1 MIDKYKDELL
11 QSFLDNY
18 SRVYLIDLEKDTIV
32 KIQESED
39 APELDPVRQKHYS
52 EFNRVYS
59 YTMLEPEYSQWREM
73 MGSVENIRKV
83 LADRNSFTLSY
94 QMKDGRWMKVEN
106 RILEKRDGVPIKV
119 FACIPREEKDRLAES
134 EKIAED
140 RHVIPDLITSSERRH
155 REARE
160 KLYKGILA
168 IDTLSTCEVNV
179 TRNTVIAAIGNND
192 DIFYQEA
199 IDIPSPFDALV
210 KKWED
215 RILSDNVDQF
225 REQMTR
231 ENLITLYGMGERDLW
246 IECMVKDRFG
256 NKVWLR
262 GIIALSK
269 SDETG
274 DIMALIVVRD
284 VTERKKIE
292 IENTRRMDLI
302 MGLTNDYES
311 VYFVDLETDSYDI
324 YRRNDQLTT
333 KYSSIFLPSYS
344 ESIEAFAYRGVYRQD
359 RENFIRLLSI
369 DQIKKTLEKKSGFT
383 FSFRTGNTGAL
394 QYYQVKGVRIGSGR
408 SMQLLLGFADIE
420 EERTEELRKRKLLE
434 DALEQ
439 ARHAADAKSTFLSNM
454 SHDIRT
460 PMNAIIG
467 FANIASNHL
476 DDPVKVGDCLDKIVV
491 SSNHLLQLINN
502 VLDMSRIES
511 GRLVLEESW
520 VNIRDIVH
528 EVTDFMKP
536 EILAREHEYEFRVS
550 ENIPNYVLCDRLRV
564 TQLLLNILSNAVK
577 YTPKQGRI
585 RLSVAEGIGAP
596 QGYFA
601 LEFVISD
608 TGIGMSRD
616 FQERLFEPFE
626 RENNSTVSKVMGSG
640 LGMSIC
646 KGIVDSMGGSMTVD
660 SQQGRGSVVTVN
672 LAMKY
677 KADDEGTE
685 GSPAEEAAD
694 SGRQTAASRSA
705 IFYEAAETGIVKE
718 RDKIRI
724 LVVEDNEL
732 NREIAKELLEDIGYL
747 VETAE
752 DGESAVLMIR
762 RSDRDYYDAV
772 LMDIQMPGIDG
783 YEAARNIR
791 RLFDWEHSQIPIIA
805 MTANAFEEDMERA
818 RSAGMNAYIAKPVE
832 PESVKQILEQVLA
845 DRTKVHD
852 MREEI

>member
-1 MIDKYKDELL
+1 MIDKYRDELL
-11 QSFLDNY
+11 KSFLDNY

-32 KIQESED
+32 KIQESEG
-39 APELDPVRQKHYS
+39 APEFDPVRQNRYS
-52 EFNRVYS
+52 DFNRVYS

-106 RILEKRDGVPIKV
+106 RILEKRDGVPVKV
-119 FACIPREEKDRLAES
+119 FACIPKEETDRLAEN
-134 EKIAED
+134 EKILED
-140 RHVIPDLITSSERRH
+140 RHDLSSLVTSSERRH

-160 KLYKGILA
+160 KLYKGVLA

-192 DIFYQEA
+192 DIFYQDA
-199 IDIPSPFDALV
+199 VDLPGPFDALV
-210 KKWED
+210 KKWEK

-225 REQMTR
+225 RELMTR

-324 YRRNDQLTT
+324 YRRNDRITT
-333 KYSSIFLPSYS
+333 KYSSIFLPSFS
-344 ESIEAFAYRGVYRQD
+344 DSVEAFAYRGVYRQD

-369 DQIKKTLEKKSGFT
+369 EEIRKTLGKKNGFT
-383 FSFRTGNTGAL
+383 FSFRTGNTGAP

-408 SMQLLLGFADIE
+408 NMQLLLGFANIE
-420 EERTEELRKRKLLE
+420 EERQEELRKRKLLE

-439 ARHAADAKSTFLSNM
+439 ARHAADAKSSFLSNM

-460 PMNAIIG
+460 PMNAIMG
-467 FANIASNHL
+467 FAGIASEHL
-476 DDPVKVGDCLDKIVV
+476 DDPDKVRACLDKIIV

-511 GRLVLEESW
+511 GRMVLEESW
-520 VNIRDIVH
+520 VNIREIVH

-536 EILAREHEYEFRVS
+536 EILAREHEYEFRVG
-550 ENIPNYVLCDRLRV
+550 ENIPDYVLCDRLRV

-585 RLSVAEGIGAP
+585 RLSVAEGIGPP

-616 FQERLFEPFE
+616 FQTRLFEPFE

-646 KGIVDSMGGSMTVD
+646 KGIVDSMGGSLTVD
-660 SQQGRGSVVTVN
+660 SQQGRGSVITVN

-677 KADDEGTE
+677 RNEDEETAE
-685 GSPAEEAAD
+685 IDAEEAAD
-694 SGRQTAASRSA
+694 SGRQTVTSRSA
-705 IFYEAAETGIVKE
+705 IFYGAADTGIVKE
-718 RDKIRI
+718 KDKIRI

-791 RLFDWEHSQIPIIA
+791 RLFDWEHAQIPIIA
-805 MTANAFEEDMERA
+805 MTANAFEDDMEKA
-818 RSAGMNAYIAKPVE
+818 RGAGMNAYIAKPVD
-832 PESVKQILEQVLA
+832 PEAVKKILEQVLA
-845 DRTKVHD
+845 NRTKNGT
-852 MREEI
+852 

>member
-1 MIDKYKDELL
+1 MIDKYRDELL
-11 QSFLDNY
+11 KSFLDNY

-32 KIQESED
+32 KIQESEG
-39 APELDPVRQKHYS
+39 APEFDPVRQNRYS
-52 EFNRVYS
+52 DFNRVYS

-106 RILEKRDGVPIKV
+106 RILEKRDGVPVKV
-119 FACIPREEKDRLAES
+119 FACIPKEETDRLAEN
-134 EKIAED
+134 EKILED
-140 RHVIPDLITSSERRH
+140 RHDLSSLVTSSERRH

-160 KLYKGILA
+160 KLYKGVLA

-192 DIFYQEA
+192 DIFYQDA
-199 IDIPSPFDALV
+199 VDLPGPFDALV
-210 KKWED
+210 KKWEK

-225 REQMTR
+225 RELMTR

-324 YRRNDQLTT
+324 YRRNDRITT
-333 KYSSIFLPSYS
+333 KYSSIFLPSFS
-344 ESIEAFAYRGVYRQD
+344 DSVEAFAYRGVYRQD

-369 DQIKKTLEKKSGFT
+369 EEIRKTLGKKNGFT
-383 FSFRTGNTGAL
+383 FSFRTGNTGAP

-408 SMQLLLGFADIE
+408 NMQLLLGFANIE
-420 EERTEELRKRKLLE
+420 EERQEELRKRKLLE

-439 ARHAADAKSTFLSNM
+439 ARHAADAKSSFLSNM

-460 PMNAIIG
+460 PMNAIMG
-467 FANIASNHL
+467 FAGIASEHL
-476 DDPVKVGDCLDKIVV
+476 DDPDKVRACLDKIIV

-511 GRLVLEESW
+511 GRMVLEESW
-520 VNIRDIVH
+520 VNIREIVH

-536 EILAREHEYEFRVS
+536 EILAREHEYEFRVG
-550 ENIPNYVLCDRLRV
+550 ENIPDYVLCDRLRV

-585 RLSVAEGIGAP
+585 RLSVAEGIGPP

-616 FQERLFEPFE
+616 FQTRLFEPFE

-646 KGIVDSMGGSMTVD
+646 KGIVDSMGGSLTVD
-660 SQQGRGSVVTVN
+660 SQQGRGSVITVN

-677 KADDEGTE
+677 RNEDEETAE
-685 GSPAEEAAD
+685 IDAEEAAD
-694 SGRQTAASRSA
+694 SGRQTVTSRSA
-705 IFYEAAETGIVKE
+705 IFYGAADTGIVKE
-718 RDKIRI
+718 KDKIRI

-791 RLFDWEHSQIPIIA
+791 RLFDCEHEQIPIIA
-805 MTANAFEEDMERA
+805 MTANAFEDDMEKA
-818 RSAGMNAYIAKPVE
+818 RGAGMNAYIAKPVD
-832 PESVKQILEQVLA
+832 PEAVKKILEQVLA
-845 DRTKVHD
+845 NRTKNGT
-852 MREEI
+852 

>member
-106 RILEKRDGVPIKV
+106 RILEKRDGVPVKV
-119 FACIPREEKDRLAES
+119 FACIPKEKTDRLAEN
-134 EKIAED
+134 EKILED
-140 RHVIPDLITSSERRH
+140 RHDLSSLVTSSERRL

-160 KLYKGILA
+160 KLYKGVLA

-179 TRNTVIAAIGNND
+179 TRNTVIAAIGSND
-192 DIFYQEA
+192 DIFYQDA
-199 IDIPSPFDALV
+199 VDLPGPFDALI
-210 KKWED
+210 KKWEG

-225 REQMTR
+225 RELMTR

-324 YRRNDQLTT
+324 YRRNDRITT

-344 ESIEAFAYRGVYRQD
+344 DSIEAFAYRGVYRQD

-369 DQIKKTLEKKSGFT
+369 EEIRKTLGKKNGFT
-383 FSFRTGNTGAL
+383 FSFRTGNTGAP

-408 SMQLLLGFADIE
+408 NMQLLLGFANIE
-420 EERTEELRKRKLLE
+420 EERQEELRKRKLLE

-460 PMNAIIG
+460 PMNAIMG
-467 FANIASNHL
+467 FANIAKSHL
-476 DDPVKVGDCLDKIVV
+476 EDPVKVEESLDKILV

-511 GRLVLEESW
+511 GRMVLEESW
-520 VNIRDIVH
+520 VNIREIVH

-536 EILAREHEYEFRVS
+536 EILAREHEYEFRVG
-550 ENIPNYVLCDRLRV
+550 ENIPDYVLCDRLRV

-616 FQERLFEPFE
+616 FQTRLFEPFE

-646 KGIVDSMGGSMTVD
+646 KGIVDSMGGSLTVD
-660 SQQGRGSVVTVN
+660 SQQGRGSVITVN

-677 KADDEGTE
+677 RNEDEETAE
-685 GSPAEEAAD
+685 IDAEEAAD
-694 SGRQTAASRSA
+694 SGRQTVTSRSA
-705 IFYEAAETGIVKE
+705 IFYGAADTGIVKE
-718 RDKIRI
+718 KDKIRI

-791 RLFDWEHSQIPIIA
+791 RLFDWEHAQTPIIA
-805 MTANAFEEDMERA
+805 MTANAFEDDMEKA
-818 RSAGMNAYIAKPVE
+818 RGAGMNAYIAKPVD
-832 PESVKQILEQVLA
+832 PEAVKKILEQVLA
-845 DRTKVHD
+845 NRTKNGT
-852 MREEI
+852 

>member
-1 MIDKYKDELL
+1 M
-11 QSFLDNY
+11 
-18 SRVYLIDLEKDTIV
+18 
-32 KIQESED
+32 
-39 APELDPVRQKHYS
+39 
-52 EFNRVYS
+52 
-59 YTMLEPEYSQWREM
+59 
-73 MGSVENIRKV
+73 
-83 LADRNSFTLSY
+83 
-94 QMKDGRWMKVEN
+94 
-106 RILEKRDGVPIKV
+106 
-119 FACIPREEKDRLAES
+119 
-134 EKIAED
+134 
-140 RHVIPDLITSSERRH
+140 
-155 REARE
+155 
-160 KLYKGILA
+160 
-168 IDTLSTCEVNV
+168 STCEVNV

-192 DIFYQEA
+192 DIFYQDA
-199 IDIPSPFDALV
+199 VDLPGPFDALV
-210 KKWED
+210 KKWEK

-225 REQMTR
+225 RELMTR

-292 IENTRRMDLI
+292 VENTRRMDLI

-324 YRRNDQLTT
+324 YRRNDRITT

-344 ESIEAFAYRGVYRQD
+344 DSIKAFAYRGVYRQD

-369 DQIKKTLEKKSGFT
+369 EELRKTLRKKSGFT
-383 FSFRTGNTGAL
+383 FSFR
-394 QYYQVKGVRIGSGR
+394 GVRIGSGR
-408 SMQLLLGFADIE
+408 NMQLLLGFANIE
-420 EERTEELRKRKLLE
+420 EERQEELRKRKLLE

-439 ARHAADAKSTFLSNM
+439 ARHAADAKSSFLSNM

-460 PMNAIIG
+460 PMNAIMG
-467 FANIASNHL
+467 FAGIASEHL
-476 DDPVKVGDCLDKIVV
+476 DDPDKVRACLDKIIV

-511 GRLVLEESW
+511 GRMVLEESW
-520 VNIRDIVH
+520 VNIREIVH

-536 EILAREHEYEFRVS
+536 EILAREHEYEFRVG
-550 ENIPNYVLCDRLRV
+550 ENIPGYVLCDRLRV

-616 FQERLFEPFE
+616 FQTRLFEPFE

-646 KGIVDSMGGSMTVD
+646 KGIVDSMGGSLTVD
-660 SQQGRGSVVTVN
+660 SQQGRGSVITVN

-677 KADDEGTE
+677 RNEDEETAE
-685 GSPAEEAAD
+685 IDAEEAAD
-694 SGRQTAASRSA
+694 SGRQTVTSRSA
-705 IFYEAAETGIVKE
+705 IFYGAADTGIVKE
-718 RDKIRI
+718 NDKIRI

-791 RLFDWEHSQIPIIA
+791 RLFDCEHEQIPIIA
-805 MTANAFEEDMERA
+805 MTANAFEDDMEKA
-818 RSAGMNAYIAKPVE
+818 RGAGMNAYIAKPVD
-832 PESVKQILEQVLA
+832 PEAVKKILEQVLA
-845 DRTKVHD
+845 NRTKNGT
-852 MREEI
+852 

>member
-1 MIDKYKDELL
+1 MIDKYRDELL
-11 QSFLDNY
+11 KSFLDNY

-32 KIQESED
+32 KIQESEG
-39 APELDPVRQKHYS
+39 APEFDPVRQNRYS
-52 EFNRVYS
+52 DFNRVYS

-106 RILEKRDGVPIKV
+106 RILEKRDGVPVKV
-119 FACIPREEKDRLAES
+119 FACIPKEETDRLAEN
-134 EKIAED
+134 EKILED
-140 RHVIPDLITSSERRH
+140 RHDLSSLVTSSERRH

-160 KLYKGILA
+160 KLYKGVLA

-192 DIFYQEA
+192 DIFYQDA
-199 IDIPSPFDALV
+199 VDLPGPFDALV
-210 KKWED
+210 KKWEK

-225 REQMTR
+225 RELMTR

-324 YRRNDQLTT
+324 YRRNDRITT
-333 KYSSIFLPSYS
+333 KYSSIFLPSFS
-344 ESIEAFAYRGVYRQD
+344 ESVEAFAYRGVYRQD

-369 DQIKKTLEKKSGFT
+369 DELRKTLRKKSGFT
-383 FSFRTGNTGAL
+383 FSFRTGNTGAPK
-394 QYYQVKGVRIGSGR
+394 YYQVKGVRIGSGR
-408 SMQLLLGFADIE
+408 NMQLLLGFANIE
-420 EERTEELRKRKLLE
+420 EERQEELRKRKLLE

-439 ARHAADAKSTFLSNM
+439 ARHAADAKSSFLSNM

-460 PMNAIIG
+460 PMNAIMG
-467 FANIASNHL
+467 FAGIASEHL
-476 DDPVKVGDCLDKIVV
+476 DDPDKVRACLDKIIV

-511 GRLVLEESW
+511 GRMVLEESW
-520 VNIRDIVH
+520 VNIREIVH

-536 EILAREHEYEFRVS
+536 EILAREHEYEFRVG
-550 ENIPNYVLCDRLRV
+550 ENIPDYVLCDRLRV

-585 RLSVAEGIGAP
+585 RLSVAEGIGPP

-616 FQERLFEPFE
+616 FQTRLFEPFE

-646 KGIVDSMGGSMTVD
+646 KGIVDSMGGSLTVD
-660 SQQGRGSVVTVN
+660 SQQGRGSVITVN

-677 KADDEGTE
+677 RNEDEETAE
-685 GSPAEEAAD
+685 IDAEEAAD
-694 SGRQTAASRSA
+694 SGRQTVTSRSA
-705 IFYEAAETGIVKE
+705 IFYGAADTGIVKE
-718 RDKIRI
+718 KDKIRI

-791 RLFDWEHSQIPIIA
+791 RLFDCEHEQIPIIA
-805 MTANAFEEDMERA
+805 MTANAFEDDMEKA
-818 RSAGMNAYIAKPVE
+818 RGAGMNAYIAKPVD
-832 PESVKQILEQVLA
+832 PEAVKKILEQVLA
-845 DRTKVHD
+845 NRTKNGT
-852 MREEI
+852 

>member
-1 MIDKYKDELL
+1 MIDKYRDELL
-11 QSFLDNY
+11 KSFLDNY
-18 SRVYLIDLEKDTIV
+18 SRVYLIDLEEDTIV
-32 KIQESED
+32 KIQESEG
-39 APELDPVRQKHYS
+39 APEFDPVRQNRYS

-106 RILEKRDGVPIKV
+106 RILEKRDGVPVKV
-119 FACIPREEKDRLAES
+119 FACIPKEETDRLAEN
-134 EKIAED
+134 EKILED
-140 RHVIPDLITSSERRH
+140 RHDLSSLVTSSERRH

-160 KLYKGILA
+160 KLYKGVLA

-274 DIMALIVVRD
+274 DIMALIIVRD

-324 YRRNDQLTT
+324 YRRNDRITT
-333 KYSSIFLPSYS
+333 KYSSIFLPSFS
-344 ESIEAFAYRGVYRQD
+344 ESVEAFAYRGVYRQD

-369 DQIKKTLEKKSGFT
+369 DELRKTLRKKSGFT
-383 FSFRTGNTGAL
+383 FSFRTGNTGAPK
-394 QYYQVKGVRIGSGR
+394 YYQVKGVRIGSGR
-408 SMQLLLGFADIE
+408 NMQLLLGFANIE
-420 EERTEELRKRKLLE
+420 EERQEELRKRKLLE

-439 ARHAADAKSTFLSNM
+439 ARHAADAKSSFLSNM

-460 PMNAIIG
+460 PMNAIMG
-467 FANIASNHL
+467 FAGIASEHL
-476 DDPVKVGDCLDKIVV
+476 DDPDKVRACLDKIIV

-511 GRLVLEESW
+511 GRMVLEESW
-520 VNIRDIVH
+520 VNIREIVH
-528 EVTDFMKP
+528 EVSDFMKP
-536 EILAREHEYEFRVS
+536 EILAREHEYEFRVG

-616 FQERLFEPFE
+616 FQSRLFEPFE

-646 KGIVDSMGGSMTVD
+646 KGIVDSMGGTLTVD
-660 SQQGRGSVVTVN
+660 SQQGRGSVITVN

-677 KADDEGTE
+677 RNEDEETAEIAAAESADN
-685 GSPAEEAAD
+685 
-694 SGRQTAASRSA
+694 GRQAVTSWSA
-705 IFYEAAETGIVKE
+705 IFYDAADTGIVKDK
-718 RDKIRI
+718 DKIRI

-752 DGESAVLMIR
+752 DGESAVLKIR

-791 RLFDWEHSQIPIIA
+791 RLFDWEHAQIPIIA
-805 MTANAFEEDMERA
+805 MTANAFEDDMEKA
-818 RSAGMNAYIAKPVE
+818 RGAGMNAYIAKPVD
-832 PESVKQILEQVLA
+832 PEAVKKILEQVLA
-845 DRTKVHD
+845 NRTKNGT
-852 MREEI
+852 

>member
-1 MIDKYKDELL
+1 MIDKYRDELL
-11 QSFLDNY
+11 KSFLDNY

-32 KIQESED
+32 KIQESEG
-39 APELDPVRQKHYS
+39 APEFDPVRQNRYS

-106 RILEKRDGVPIKV
+106 RILEKRDGVPVKV
-119 FACIPREEKDRLAES
+119 FACIPKEETDRLAEN
-134 EKIAED
+134 EKILED
-140 RHVIPDLITSSERRH
+140 RHDLSSLVTSSERRH

-160 KLYKGILA
+160 KLYKGVLA

-192 DIFYQEA
+192 DIFYQDA
-199 IDIPSPFDALV
+199 VDLPGPFDALV
-210 KKWED
+210 KKWEK

-225 REQMTR
+225 RELMTR

-324 YRRNDQLTT
+324 YRRNDRITT
-333 KYSSIFLPSYS
+333 KYSSIFLPSFS
-344 ESIEAFAYRGVYRQD
+344 DSVEAFAYRGVYRQD

-369 DQIKKTLEKKSGFT
+369 EEIRKTLGKKNGFT
-383 FSFRTGNTGAL
+383 FSFRTGNTGAP

-408 SMQLLLGFADIE
+408 NMQLLLGFANIE
-420 EERTEELRKRKLLE
+420 EERQEELRKRKLLE

-439 ARHAADAKSTFLSNM
+439 ARHAADAKSSFLSNM

-460 PMNAIIG
+460 PMNAIMG
-467 FANIASNHL
+467 FAGIASEHL
-476 DDPVKVGDCLDKIVV
+476 DDPDKVRACLDKIIV

-511 GRLVLEESW
+511 GRMVLEESW
-520 VNIRDIVH
+520 VNIREIVH

-536 EILAREHEYEFRVS
+536 EILAREHEYEFRVG
-550 ENIPNYVLCDRLRV
+550 ENIPDYVLCDRLRV

-585 RLSVAEGIGAP
+585 RLSVAEGIGPP

-616 FQERLFEPFE
+616 FQTRLFEPFE

-646 KGIVDSMGGSMTVD
+646 KGIVDSMGGSLTVD
-660 SQQGRGSVVTVN
+660 SQQGRGSVITVN

-677 KADDEGTE
+677 RNEDEETAE
-685 GSPAEEAAD
+685 IDAEEAAD
-694 SGRQTAASRSA
+694 SGRQTVTSRSA
-705 IFYEAAETGIVKE
+705 IFYGAADTGIVKE
-718 RDKIRI
+718 KDKIRI

-791 RLFDWEHSQIPIIA
+791 RLFDCEHEQIPIIA
-805 MTANAFEEDMERA
+805 MTANAFEDDMEKA
-818 RSAGMNAYIAKPVE
+818 RGAGMNAYIAKPVD
-832 PESVKQILEQVLA
+832 PEAVKKILEQVLA
-845 DRTKVHD
+845 NRTKNGT
-852 MREEI
+852 

>member
-1 MIDKYKDELL
+1 
-11 QSFLDNY
+11 
-18 SRVYLIDLEKDTIV
+18 
-32 KIQESED
+32 
-39 APELDPVRQKHYS
+39 
-52 EFNRVYS
+52 
-59 YTMLEPEYSQWREM
+59 
-73 MGSVENIRKV
+73 
-83 LADRNSFTLSY
+83 
-94 QMKDGRWMKVEN
+94 
-106 RILEKRDGVPIKV
+106 
-119 FACIPREEKDRLAES
+119 
-134 EKIAED
+134 
-140 RHVIPDLITSSERRH
+140 
-155 REARE
+155 
-160 KLYKGILA
+160 
-168 IDTLSTCEVNV
+168 
-179 TRNTVIAAIGNND
+179 
-192 DIFYQEA
+192 
-199 IDIPSPFDALV
+199 
-210 KKWED
+210 
-215 RILSDNVDQF
+215 
-225 REQMTR
+225 
-231 ENLITLYGMGERDLW
+231 
-246 IECMVKDRFG
+246 
-256 NKVWLR
+256 
-262 GIIALSK
+262 
-269 SDETG
+269 
-274 DIMALIVVRD
+274 
-284 VTERKKIE
+284 
-292 IENTRRMDLI
+292 
-302 MGLTNDYES
+302 
-311 VYFVDLETDSYDI
+311 
-324 YRRNDQLTT
+324 
-333 KYSSIFLPSYS
+333 
-344 ESIEAFAYRGVYRQD
+344 
-359 RENFIRLLSI
+359 
-369 DQIKKTLEKKSGFT
+369 
-383 FSFRTGNTGAL
+383 
-394 QYYQVKGVRIGSGR
+394 
-408 SMQLLLGFADIE
+408 MQLLLGFANIE

-439 ARHAADAKSTFLSNM
+439 ARHAADAKSAFLSNM

-476 DDPVKVGDCLDKIVV
+476 DDPAKVGECLDKIVV

-536 EILAREHEYEFRVS
+536 EILAREHEYEFRVAES
-550 ENIPNYVLCDRLRV
+550 IPDYVLCDRLRV

-596 QGYFA
+596 LGYFA

-616 FQERLFEPFE
+616 FQSRLFEPFE

-660 SQQGRGSVVTVN
+660 SQQGRGSVITVN

-677 KADDEGTE
+677 RTDEEETE
-685 GSPAEEAAD
+685 KIIAEEAD
-694 SGRQTAASRSA
+694 DNGKQTVTSRSA
-705 IFYEAAETGIVKE
+705 LFYEAADTGKMKE
-718 RDKIRI
+718 KNKIRI

-762 RSDRDYYDAV
+762 RSDGDYYDAV

-791 RLFDWEHSQIPIIA
+791 RMFDWEHAQIPIIA

-832 PESVKQILEQVLA
+832 PEAVKQILEQVLA
-845 DRTKVHD
+845 NRTEKLT
-852 MREEI
+852 

>member
-1 MIDKYKDELL
+1 MIDKYRDELL
-11 QSFLDNY
+11 KSFLDNY

-32 KIQESED
+32 KIQESEG
-39 APELDPVRQKHYS
+39 APEFDPVRQNRYS

-106 RILEKRDGVPIKV
+106 RILEKRDGVPVKV
-119 FACIPREEKDRLAES
+119 FACIPKEETDRLAEN
-134 EKIAED
+134 EKILED
-140 RHVIPDLITSSERRH
+140 RHDLSSLVTSSERRH

-160 KLYKGILA
+160 KLYKGVLA

-192 DIFYQEA
+192 DIFYQDA
-199 IDIPSPFDALV
+199 VDLPGPFDALV
-210 KKWED
+210 KKWEK

-225 REQMTR
+225 RELMTR

-311 VYFVDLETDSYDI
+311 VYFVDLETHSYDI
-324 YRRNDQLTT
+324 YRRNDRITT
-333 KYSSIFLPSYS
+333 KYSSIFLPSFS
-344 ESIEAFAYRGVYRQD
+344 DSVEAFAYRGVYRQD

-369 DQIKKTLEKKSGFT
+369 EEIRKTLGKKNGFT
-383 FSFRTGNTGAL
+383 FSFRTGNTGAP

-408 SMQLLLGFADIE
+408 NMQLLLGFANIE
-420 EERTEELRKRKLLE
+420 EERQEELRKRKLLE

-439 ARHAADAKSTFLSNM
+439 ARHAADAKSSFLSNM

-460 PMNAIIG
+460 PMNAIMG
-467 FANIASNHL
+467 FAGIASEHL
-476 DDPVKVGDCLDKIVV
+476 DDPDKVRACLDKIIV

-511 GRLVLEESW
+511 GRMVLEESW
-520 VNIRDIVH
+520 VNIREIVH

-536 EILAREHEYEFRVS
+536 EILAREHEYEFRVG
-550 ENIPNYVLCDRLRV
+550 ENIPDYVLCDRLRV

-585 RLSVAEGIGAP
+585 RLSVAEGIGPP

-616 FQERLFEPFE
+616 FQTRLFEPFE

-646 KGIVDSMGGSMTVD
+646 KGIVDSMGGSLTVD
-660 SQQGRGSVVTVN
+660 SQQGRGSVITVN

-677 KADDEGTE
+677 RNEDEETAE
-685 GSPAEEAAD
+685 IDAEEAAD
-694 SGRQTAASRSA
+694 SGRQTVTSRSA
-705 IFYEAAETGIVKE
+705 IFYGAADTGIVKE
-718 RDKIRI
+718 NDKIRI

-791 RLFDWEHSQIPIIA
+791 RLFDCEHEQIPIIA
-805 MTANAFEEDMERA
+805 MTANAFEDDMEKA
-818 RSAGMNAYIAKPVE
+818 RGAGMNAYIAKPVD
-832 PESVKQILEQVLA
+832 PEAVKKILEQVLA
-845 DRTKVHD
+845 NRTKNGT
-852 MREEI
+852 

>member
-1 MIDKYKDELL
+1 MIEKYRDEILK
-11 QSFLDNY
+11 SFLDNY
-18 SRVYLIDLEKDTIV
+18 SRVYLIDLENDTIV
-32 KIQESED
+32 KIHESD
-39 APELDPVRQKHYS
+39 SAPEIDPVRQSRYS

-59 YTMLEPEYSQWREM
+59 YTMLETEYSSWREM

-83 LADRNSFTLSY
+83 LAERNTFTLSY
-94 QMKDGRWMKVEN
+94 QMKDGKWMKVEN
-106 RILEKRDGVPIKV
+106 RILEKKEGVPVKV
-119 FACIPREEKDRLAES
+119 FACIPREKTDNLAEN
-134 EKIAED
+134 EKTGED
-140 RHVIPDLITSSERRH
+140 RYDLSDLITSSDKRL

-160 KLYKGILA
+160 KLYKGVLA

-192 DIFYQEA
+192 DIFYQDA
-199 IDIPSPFDALV
+199 VDLPGPFDALV
-210 KKWED
+210 KKWEK
-215 RILSDNVDQF
+215 RILSDNVD
-225 REQMTR
+225 
-231 ENLITLYGMGERDLW
+231 
-246 IECMVKDRFG
+246 
-256 NKVWLR
+256 WLR

-292 IENTRRMDLI
+292 VENTRRMDLI

-324 YRRNDQLTT
+324 YRRNDRITT

-344 ESIEAFAYRGVYRQD
+344 DSIKAFAYRGVYRQD

-369 DQIKKTLEKKSGFT
+369 EEIRKTLGKKNGFT
-383 FSFRTGNTGAL
+383 FSFRTGNTGAP

-408 SMQLLLGFADIE
+408 NMQLLLGFANIE
-420 EERTEELRKRKLLE
+420 EERQEELRKRKLLE

-439 ARHAADAKSTFLSNM
+439 ARHAADAKSSFLSNM

-460 PMNAIIG
+460 PMNAIMG
-467 FANIASNHL
+467 FAGIASEHL
-476 DDPVKVGDCLDKIVV
+476 DDPDKVRACLDKIIV

-511 GRLVLEESW
+511 GRMVLEESW
-520 VNIRDIVH
+520 VNIREIVH
-528 EVTDFMKP
+528 EVSDFMKP
-536 EILAREHEYEFRVS
+536 EILAREHEYEFRVG

-616 FQERLFEPFE
+616 FQTRLFEPFE

-646 KGIVDSMGGSMTVD
+646 KGIVDSMGGTLTVD
-660 SQQGRGSVVTVN
+660 SQQGRGSVITVN

-677 KADDEGTE
+677 RNEDEETAEIAAAESADN
-685 GSPAEEAAD
+685 
-694 SGRQTAASRSA
+694 GRQAVTSRSA
-705 IFYEAAETGIVKE
+705 IFYDAADTGIVKDK
-718 RDKIRI
+718 DKIRI

-752 DGESAVLMIR
+752 DGESAVLKIR

-791 RLFDWEHSQIPIIA
+791 RLFDWEHAQIPIIA
-805 MTANAFEEDMERA
+805 MTANAFEDDMEKA
-818 RSAGMNAYIAKPVE
+818 RGAGMNAYIAKPVD
-832 PESVKQILEQVLA
+832 PEAVKKILEQVLA
-845 DRTKVHD
+845 NRTKNGT
-852 MREEI
+852 

>member
-1 MIDKYKDELL
+1 MIDKYRDELL
-11 QSFLDNY
+11 KSFLDNY

-32 KIQESED
+32 KIQESEGV
-39 APELDPVRQKHYS
+39 PEFDPVRQNRYS
-52 EFNRVYS
+52 DFNRVYS

-106 RILEKRDGVPIKV
+106 RILEKRDGVPVKV
-119 FACIPREEKDRLAES
+119 FACIPKEETDRLAEN
-134 EKIAED
+134 EKILED
-140 RHVIPDLITSSERRH
+140 RHDLSSLVTSSERRH

-160 KLYKGILA
+160 KLYKGVLA

-225 REQMTR
+225 RELMTR

-324 YRRNDQLTT
+324 YRRNDRITT
-333 KYSSIFLPSYS
+333 KYSSIFLPSFS
-344 ESIEAFAYRGVYRQD
+344 DSVEAFAYRGVYRQD

-369 DQIKKTLEKKSGFT
+369 EEIRKTLGKKNGFT
-383 FSFRTGNTGAL
+383 FSFRTGNTGAP

-408 SMQLLLGFADIE
+408 NMQLLLGFANIE
-420 EERTEELRKRKLLE
+420 EERQEELRKRKLLE

-439 ARHAADAKSTFLSNM
+439 ARHAADAKSSFLSNM

-460 PMNAIIG
+460 PMNAIMG
-467 FANIASNHL
+467 FAGIASEHL
-476 DDPVKVGDCLDKIVV
+476 DDPDKVRACLDKIIV

-511 GRLVLEESW
+511 GRMVLEESW
-520 VNIRDIVH
+520 VNIREIVH

-536 EILAREHEYEFRVS
+536 EILAREHEYEFRVG
-550 ENIPNYVLCDRLRV
+550 ENIPDYVLCDRLRV

-585 RLSVAEGIGAP
+585 RLSVAEGIGPP

-616 FQERLFEPFE
+616 FQTRLFEPFE

-646 KGIVDSMGGSMTVD
+646 KGIVDSMGGSLTVD
-660 SQQGRGSVVTVN
+660 SQQGRGSVITVN

-677 KADDEGTE
+677 RNEDEETAE
-685 GSPAEEAAD
+685 IDAEEAAD
-694 SGRQTAASRSA
+694 SGRQTVTSRSA
-705 IFYEAAETGIVKE
+705 IFYGAADTGIVKE
-718 RDKIRI
+718 NDKIRI

-791 RLFDWEHSQIPIIA
+791 RLFDWEHAQIPIIA
-805 MTANAFEEDMERA
+805 MTANAFEDDMEKA
-818 RSAGMNAYIAKPVE
+818 RGAGMNAYIAKPVD
-832 PESVKQILEQVLA
+832 PEAVKKILEQVLA
-845 DRTKVHD
+845 NRTKNGT
-852 MREEI
+852 

>member
-1 MIDKYKDELL
+1 MIEKYRDEILK
-11 QSFLDNY
+11 SFLDNY
-18 SRVYLIDLEKDTIV
+18 SRVYLIDLENDTIV
-32 KIQESED
+32 KIHESD
-39 APELDPVRQKHYS
+39 SAPEIDPVRQSRYS

-59 YTMLEPEYSQWREM
+59 YTMLETEYSSWREM

-83 LADRNSFTLSY
+83 LAERNTFTLSY
-94 QMKDGRWMKVEN
+94 QMKDGKWMKVEN
-106 RILEKRDGVPIKV
+106 RILEKKEGVPVKV
-119 FACIPREEKDRLAES
+119 FACIPREKTDNLAEN
-134 EKIAED
+134 EKTGED
-140 RHVIPDLITSSERRH
+140 RYDLSDLITSSDKRL

-160 KLYKGILA
+160 KLYKGVLA

-192 DIFYQEA
+192 DIFYQDA
-199 IDIPSPFDALV
+199 VDLPGPFDALV
-210 KKWED
+210 KKWEK

-225 REQMTR
+225 RELMTR

-292 IENTRRMDLI
+292 VENTRRMDLI

-324 YRRNDQLTT
+324 YRRNDRITT

-344 ESIEAFAYRGVYRQD
+344 DSIKAFAYRGVYRQD

-369 DQIKKTLEKKSGFT
+369 EEIRKTLGKKNGFT
-383 FSFRTGNTGAL
+383 FSFRTGNTGAP

-408 SMQLLLGFADIE
+408 NMQLLLGFANIE
-420 EERTEELRKRKLLE
+420 EERQEELRKRKLLE

-439 ARHAADAKSTFLSNM
+439 ARHAADAKSSFLSNM

-460 PMNAIIG
+460 PMNAIMG
-467 FANIASNHL
+467 FAGIASEHL
-476 DDPVKVGDCLDKIVV
+476 DDPDKVRACLDKIIV

-511 GRLVLEESW
+511 GRMVLEESW
-520 VNIRDIVH
+520 VNIREIVH
-528 EVTDFMKP
+528 EVSDFMKP
-536 EILAREHEYEFRVS
+536 EILAREHEYEFRVG

-616 FQERLFEPFE
+616 FQTRLFEPFE

-646 KGIVDSMGGSMTVD
+646 KGIVDSMGGTLTVD
-660 SQQGRGSVVTVN
+660 SQQGRGSVITVN

-677 KADDEGTE
+677 RNEDEETAEIAAAESADN
-685 GSPAEEAAD
+685 
-694 SGRQTAASRSA
+694 GRQAVTSRSA
-705 IFYEAAETGIVKE
+705 IFYDAADTGIVKDK
-718 RDKIRI
+718 DKIRI
-724 LVVEDNEL
+724 LVVEDN
-732 NREIAKELLEDIGYL
+732 ELLEDIGYL

-791 RLFDWEHSQIPIIA
+791 RLFDWEHAQIPIIA
-805 MTANAFEEDMERA
+805 MTANAFEDDMEKA
-818 RSAGMNAYIAKPVE
+818 RGAGMNAYIAKPVD
-832 PESVKQILEQVLA
+832 PEAVKKILEQVLA
-845 DRTKVHD
+845 NRTKNGT
-852 MREEI
+852 

>member
-1 MIDKYKDELL
+1 MIDKYRDELL
-11 QSFLDNY
+11 KSFLDNY

-32 KIQESED
+32 KIQESEG
-39 APELDPVRQKHYS
+39 APEFDPVRQNRYS

-106 RILEKRDGVPIKV
+106 RILEKRDGVPVKV
-119 FACIPREEKDRLAES
+119 FACIPKEETDRLAEN
-134 EKIAED
+134 EKILED
-140 RHVIPDLITSSERRH
+140 RHDLSSLVTSSERRH

-160 KLYKGILA
+160 KLYKGVLA

-324 YRRNDQLTT
+324 YRRNDRITT
-333 KYSSIFLPSYS
+333 KYSSIFLPSFS
-344 ESIEAFAYRGVYRQD
+344 ESVEAFAYRGVYRQD

-369 DQIKKTLEKKSGFT
+369 DELRKTLRKKSGFT
-383 FSFRTGNTGAL
+383 FSF
-394 QYYQVKGVRIGSGR
+394 GVRIGSGR
-408 SMQLLLGFADIE
+408 NMQLLLGFANIE
-420 EERTEELRKRKLLE
+420 EERQEELRKRKLLE

-439 ARHAADAKSTFLSNM
+439 ARHAADAKSSFLSNM

-460 PMNAIIG
+460 PMNAIMG
-467 FANIASNHL
+467 FAGIASEHL
-476 DDPVKVGDCLDKIVV
+476 DDPDKVRACLDKIIV

-511 GRLVLEESW
+511 GRMVLEESW
-520 VNIRDIVH
+520 VNIREIVH

-536 EILAREHEYEFRVS
+536 EILAREHEYEFRVG
-550 ENIPNYVLCDRLRV
+550 ENIPGYVLCDRLRV

-616 FQERLFEPFE
+616 FQTRLFEPFE

-646 KGIVDSMGGSMTVD
+646 KGIVDSMGGSLTVD
-660 SQQGRGSVVTVN
+660 SQQGRGSVITVN

-677 KADDEGTE
+677 RNEDEETAE
-685 GSPAEEAAD
+685 IDAEEAAD
-694 SGRQTAASRSA
+694 SGRQTITSRSA
-705 IFYEAAETGIVKE
+705 IFYGAADTGIVKE
-718 RDKIRI
+718 NDKIRI

-791 RLFDWEHSQIPIIA
+791 RLFDWEHAQIPIIA
-805 MTANAFEEDMERA
+805 MTANAFEDDMEKA
-818 RSAGMNAYIAKPVE
+818 RGAGMNAYIAKPVD
-832 PESVKQILEQVLA
+832 PEAVKKILEQVLA
-845 DRTKVHD
+845 NRTKNGT
-852 MREEI
+852 

>member
-1 MIDKYKDELL
+1 MIDKYRDELL
-11 QSFLDNY
+11 KSFLDNY

-32 KIQESED
+32 KIQESEG
-39 APELDPVRQKHYS
+39 APEFDPVRQNRYS

-106 RILEKRDGVPIKV
+106 RILEKRDGVPVKV
-119 FACIPREEKDRLAES
+119 FACIPKEETDRLAEN
-134 EKIAED
+134 EKILED
-140 RHVIPDLITSSERRH
+140 RHDLSSLVTSSERRH

-160 KLYKGILA
+160 KLYKGVLA

-192 DIFYQEA
+192 DIFYQDA
-199 IDIPSPFDALV
+199 VDLPGPFDALV
-210 KKWED
+210 KKWEK

-225 REQMTR
+225 RELMTR

-292 IENTRRMDLI
+292 VENTRRMDLI

-324 YRRNDQLTT
+324 YRRNDRITT

-344 ESIEAFAYRGVYRQD
+344 DSIKAFAYRGVYRQD

-369 DQIKKTLEKKSGFT
+369 EELRKTLRKKSGFT
-383 FSFRTGNTGAL
+383 FSFRTGNTGAP

-408 SMQLLLGFADIE
+408 NMQLLLGFANIE
-420 EERTEELRKRKLLE
+420 EERQEELRKRKLLE

-439 ARHAADAKSTFLSNM
+439 ARHAADAKSSFLSNM

-460 PMNAIIG
+460 PMNAIMG
-467 FANIASNHL
+467 FAGIASEHL
-476 DDPVKVGDCLDKIVV
+476 DDPDKVRACLDKIIV

-511 GRLVLEESW
+511 GRMVLEESW
-520 VNIRDIVH
+520 VNIREIVH

-536 EILAREHEYEFRVS
+536 EILAREHEYEFRVG
-550 ENIPNYVLCDRLRV
+550 ENIPGYVLCDRLRV
-564 TQLLLNILSNAVK
+564 TK
-577 YTPKQGRI
+577 PR
-585 RLSVAEGIGAP
+585 E
-596 QGYFA
+596 
-601 LEFVISD
+601 ISD
-608 TGIGMSRD
+608 GC
-616 FQERLFEPFE
+616 
-626 RENNSTVSKVMGSG
+626 STVS
-640 LGMSIC
+640 
-646 KGIVDSMGGSMTVD
+646 T
-660 SQQGRGSVVTVN
+660 
-672 LAMKY
+672 
-677 KADDEGTE
+677 
-685 GSPAEEAAD
+685 
-694 SGRQTAASRSA
+694 SRS
-705 IFYEAAETGIVKE
+705 
-718 RDKIRI
+718 
-724 LVVEDNEL
+724 
-732 NREIAKELLEDIGYL
+732 
-747 VETAE
+747 
-752 DGESAVLMIR
+752 
-762 RSDRDYYDAV
+762 RSS
-772 LMDIQMPGIDG
+772 P
-783 YEAARNIR
+783 
-791 RLFDWEHSQIPIIA
+791 
-805 MTANAFEEDMERA
+805 
-818 RSAGMNAYIAKPVE
+818 
-832 PESVKQILEQVLA
+832 
-845 DRTKVHD
+845 
-852 MREEI
+852 

>member
-1 MIDKYKDELL
+1 MIDKYRDELL
-11 QSFLDNY
+11 KSFLDNY

-32 KIQESED
+32 KIQESEG
-39 APELDPVRQKHYS
+39 APEFDPVRQNRYS

-106 RILEKRDGVPIKV
+106 RILEKRDGVPVKV
-119 FACIPREEKDRLAES
+119 FACIPKEETDRLAEN
-134 EKIAED
+134 EKILED
-140 RHVIPDLITSSERRH
+140 RHDLSSLVTSSERRH

-160 KLYKGILA
+160 KLYKGVLA

-324 YRRNDQLTT
+324 YRRNDRITT
-333 KYSSIFLPSYS
+333 KYSSIFLPSFS
-344 ESIEAFAYRGVYRQD
+344 ESVEAFAYRGVYRQD

-369 DQIKKTLEKKSGFT
+369 DELRKTLRKKSGFT
-383 FSFRTGNTGAL
+383 FSFRTGNTGAPK
-394 QYYQVKGVRIGSGR
+394 YYQVKGVRIGSGR
-408 SMQLLLGFADIE
+408 NMQLLLGFANIE
-420 EERTEELRKRKLLE
+420 EERQEELRKRKLLE

-439 ARHAADAKSTFLSNM
+439 ARHAADAKSSFLSNM

-460 PMNAIIG
+460 PMNAIMG
-467 FANIASNHL
+467 FAGIASEHL
-476 DDPVKVGDCLDKIVV
+476 DDPDKVRACLDKIIV

-511 GRLVLEESW
+511 GRMVLEESW
-520 VNIRDIVH
+520 VNIREIVH
-528 EVTDFMKP
+528 EVSDFMKP
-536 EILAREHEYEFRVS
+536 EILAREHEYEFRVG

-616 FQERLFEPFE
+616 FQTRLFEPFE

-646 KGIVDSMGGSMTVD
+646 KGIVDSMGGTLTVD
-660 SQQGRGSVVTVN
+660 SQQGRGSVITVN

-677 KADDEGTE
+677 RNEDEETAEIAAAESADN
-685 GSPAEEAAD
+685 
-694 SGRQTAASRSA
+694 GRQAVTSRSA
-705 IFYEAAETGIVKE
+705 IFYDAADTGIVKDK
-718 RDKIRI
+718 DKIRI

-752 DGESAVLMIR
+752 DGESAVLKIR

-791 RLFDWEHSQIPIIA
+791 RLFDWEHAQIPIIA
-805 MTANAFEEDMERA
+805 MTANAFEDDMEKA
-818 RSAGMNAYIAKPVE
+818 RGAGMNAYIAKPVD
-832 PESVKQILEQVLA
+832 PEAVKKILEQVLA
-845 DRTKVHD
+845 NRTKNGT
-852 MREEI
+852 

>member
-1 MIDKYKDELL
+1 MIDKYRDELL
-11 QSFLDNY
+11 KSFLDNY

-32 KIQESED
+32 KIQESEG
-39 APELDPVRQKHYS
+39 APEFDPVRQNRYS

-106 RILEKRDGVPIKV
+106 RILEKRDGVPVKV
-119 FACIPREEKDRLAES
+119 FACIPKEETDRLAEN
-134 EKIAED
+134 EKILED
-140 RHVIPDLITSSERRH
+140 RHDLSSLVTSSERRH

-160 KLYKGILA
+160 KLYKGVLA

-192 DIFYQEA
+192 DIFYQDA
-199 IDIPSPFDALV
+199 VDLPGPFDALV
-210 KKWED
+210 KKWEK

-225 REQMTR
+225 RELMTR

-292 IENTRRMDLI
+292 VENTRRMDLI

-324 YRRNDQLTT
+324 YRRNDRITT

-344 ESIEAFAYRGVYRQD
+344 DSIKAFAYRGVYRQD

-369 DQIKKTLEKKSGFT
+369 EELRKTLRKKSGFT
-383 FSFRTGNTGAL
+383 FSFRTGNTGAPK
-394 QYYQVKGVRIGSGR
+394 YYQVKGVRIGSGR
-408 SMQLLLGFADIE
+408 NMQLLLGFANIE
-420 EERTEELRKRKLLE
+420 EERQEELRKRKLLE

-439 ARHAADAKSTFLSNM
+439 ARHAADAKSSFLSNM

-460 PMNAIIG
+460 PMNAIMG
-467 FANIASNHL
+467 FAGIASEHL
-476 DDPVKVGDCLDKIVV
+476 DDPDKVRACLDKIIV

-511 GRLVLEESW
+511 GRMVLEESW
-520 VNIRDIVH
+520 VNIREIVH

-536 EILAREHEYEFRVS
+536 EILAREHEYEFRVG
-550 ENIPNYVLCDRLRV
+550 ENIPGYVLCDRLRV

-585 RLSVAEGIGAP
+585 RLSVAEGKGAP

-616 FQERLFEPFE
+616 FQTRLFEPFE

-646 KGIVDSMGGSMTVD
+646 KGIVDSMGGSLTVD
-660 SQQGRGSVVTVN
+660 SQQGRGSVITVN

-677 KADDEGTE
+677 RNEDEETAE
-685 GSPAEEAAD
+685 IDAEEAAD
-694 SGRQTAASRSA
+694 SGRQTVTSRSA
-705 IFYEAAETGIVKE
+705 IFYGAADTGILKE
-718 RDKIRI
+718 KDKIRI

-791 RLFDWEHSQIPIIA
+791 RLFDWEHAQTPIIA
-805 MTANAFEEDMERA
+805 MTANAFEDDMEKA
-818 RSAGMNAYIAKPVE
+818 RGAGMNAYIAKPVD
-832 PESVKQILEQVLA
+832 PEAVKKILEQVLA
-845 DRTKVHD
+845 NRTKNGT
-852 MREEI
+852 

>member
-1 MIDKYKDELL
+1 MIDKYRDELL
-11 QSFLDNY
+11 KSFLDNY

-32 KIQESED
+32 KIQESEG
-39 APELDPVRQKHYS
+39 APEFDPVRQNRYS

-106 RILEKRDGVPIKV
+106 RILEKRDGVPVKV
-119 FACIPREEKDRLAES
+119 FACIPKEETDRLAEN
-134 EKIAED
+134 EKILED
-140 RHVIPDLITSSERRH
+140 RHDLSSLVTSSERRH

-160 KLYKGILA
+160 KLYKGVLA

-324 YRRNDQLTT
+324 YRRNDRITT
-333 KYSSIFLPSYS
+333 KYSSIFLPSFS
-344 ESIEAFAYRGVYRQD
+344 ESVEAFAYRGVYRQD

-369 DQIKKTLEKKSGFT
+369 DELRKTLRKKSGFT
-383 FSFRTGNTGAL
+383 FSFRTGNTGAPK
-394 QYYQVKGVRIGSGR
+394 YYQVKGVRIGSGR
-408 SMQLLLGFADIE
+408 NMQLLLGFANIE
-420 EERTEELRKRKLLE
+420 EERQEELRKRKLL
-434 DALEQ
+434 
-439 ARHAADAKSTFLSNM
+439 
-454 SHDIRT
+454 IRT
-460 PMNAIIG
+460 PMNAIMG
-467 FANIASNHL
+467 FAGIASEHL
-476 DDPVKVGDCLDKIVV
+476 DDPDKVRACLDKIIV

-511 GRLVLEESW
+511 GRMVLEESW
-520 VNIRDIVH
+520 VNIREIVH

-536 EILAREHEYEFRVS
+536 EILAREHEYEFRVG
-550 ENIPNYVLCDRLRV
+550 ENIPGYVLCDRLRV

-616 FQERLFEPFE
+616 FQTRLFEPFE

-646 KGIVDSMGGSMTVD
+646 KGIVDSMGGSLTVD
-660 SQQGRGSVVTVN
+660 SQQGRGSVITVN

-677 KADDEGTE
+677 RNEDEETAE
-685 GSPAEEAAD
+685 IDAEEAAD
-694 SGRQTAASRSA
+694 SGRQTVTSRSA
-705 IFYEAAETGIVKE
+705 IFYGAADTGIVKE
-718 RDKIRI
+718 NDKIRI

-791 RLFDWEHSQIPIIA
+791 RLFDWEHAQIPIIA
-805 MTANAFEEDMERA
+805 MTANAFEDDMEKA
-818 RSAGMNAYIAKPVE
+818 RGAGMNAYIAKPVD
-832 PESVKQILEQVLA
+832 PEAVKKILEQVLA
-845 DRTKVHD
+845 NRTKNGT
-852 MREEI
+852 

>member
-1 MIDKYKDELL
+1 MIDKYRDELL
-11 QSFLDNY
+11 KSFLDNY

-32 KIQESED
+32 KIQESEG
-39 APELDPVRQKHYS
+39 APEFDPVRQNRYS
-52 EFNRVYS
+52 DFNRVYS

-106 RILEKRDGVPIKV
+106 RILEKRDGVPVKV
-119 FACIPREEKDRLAES
+119 FACIPKEETDRLAEN
-134 EKIAED
+134 EKILED
-140 RHVIPDLITSSERRH
+140 RHDLSSLVTSSERRH

-160 KLYKGILA
+160 KLYKGVLA

-192 DIFYQEA
+192 DIFYQDA
-199 IDIPSPFDALV
+199 VDLPGPFDALV
-210 KKWED
+210 KKWEK

-225 REQMTR
+225 RELMTR

-324 YRRNDQLTT
+324 YRRNDRITT
-333 KYSSIFLPSYS
+333 KYSSIFLPSFS
-344 ESIEAFAYRGVYRQD
+344 DSVEAFAYRGVYRQD

-369 DQIKKTLEKKSGFT
+369 EEIRKTLGKKNGFT
-383 FSFRTGNTGAL
+383 FSFRTGNTGAP

-408 SMQLLLGFADIE
+408 NMQLLLGFANIE
-420 EERTEELRKRKLLE
+420 EERQEELRKRKLLE

-439 ARHAADAKSTFLSNM
+439 ARHAADAKSSFLSNM

-460 PMNAIIG
+460 PMNAIMG
-467 FANIASNHL
+467 FAGIASEHL
-476 DDPVKVGDCLDKIVV
+476 DDPDKVRACLDKIIV

-511 GRLVLEESW
+511 GRMVLEESW
-520 VNIRDIVH
+520 VNIREIVH

-536 EILAREHEYEFRVS
+536 EILAREHEYEFRVG
-550 ENIPNYVLCDRLRV
+550 EDIPDYVLCDRLRV

-585 RLSVAEGIGAP
+585 RLSVAEGIGPP

-616 FQERLFEPFE
+616 FQTRLFEPFE

-646 KGIVDSMGGSMTVD
+646 KGIVDSMGGSLTVD
-660 SQQGRGSVVTVN
+660 SQQGRGSVITVN

-677 KADDEGTE
+677 RNEDEETAE
-685 GSPAEEAAD
+685 IDAEEAAD
-694 SGRQTAASRSA
+694 SGRQTVTSRSA
-705 IFYEAAETGIVKE
+705 IFYGAADTGIVKE
-718 RDKIRI
+718 KDKIRI

-791 RLFDWEHSQIPIIA
+791 RLFDCEHEQIPIIA
-805 MTANAFEEDMERA
+805 MTANAFEDDMEKA
-818 RSAGMNAYIAKPVE
+818 RGAGMNAYIAKPVD
-832 PESVKQILEQVLA
+832 PEAVKKILEQVLA
-845 DRTKVHD
+845 NRTKNGT
-852 MREEI
+852 